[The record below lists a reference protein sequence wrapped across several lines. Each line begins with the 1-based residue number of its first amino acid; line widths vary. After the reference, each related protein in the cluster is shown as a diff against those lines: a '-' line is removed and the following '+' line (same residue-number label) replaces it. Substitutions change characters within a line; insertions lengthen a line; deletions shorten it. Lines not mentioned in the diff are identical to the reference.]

1 MATPGSGG
9 IPGVP
14 RWLAW
19 GGESV
24 AMVRSAA
31 SFQERW
37 PWLGPDLQTLRDT
50 IRPLPLPADRG
61 EPITIDLEPISSGP
75 GPGTGPGAPGRGGR
89 LVALHDPPI
98 TGPAKGLVLVVHGL
112 GGSSAREGVR
122 RQALCLQQAG
132 FAVLRLNLR
141 GAGPGRALAAGT
153 YAASCNADLLPV
165 VAKARAMAGSL
176 PLLGVGLSLGGTML
190 LNALRE
196 QPQALDGLVTASS
209 PLDLAAC
216 SQAIGRPRN
225 WVYQRWLLQRLV
237 VQTLADPFGVSGQE
251 RQALLVGGGPRT
263 IRAFDAAIT
272 APRWGY
278 HSVDHYYAEASPLAS
293 LLNDQSPSRAPLLL
307 VHAADDP
314 WVPVD
319 ALHQLVSGLNPG
331 VNGGNQRGLEVC
343 IPAKGGHNG
352 FHGVG
357 DGPLGSW
364 SDAVAVQWL
373 SALVA

>member
-1 MATPGSGG
+1 
-9 IPGVP
+9 
-14 RWLAW
+14 
-19 GGESV
+19 
-24 AMVRSAA
+24 MVRSAA

-61 EPITIDLEPISSGP
+61 EPITIDLDPISAGP
-75 GPGTGPGAPGRGGR
+75 GPGAGQGAAGRGGR
-89 LVALHDPPI
+89 LLALHDPPT
-98 TGPAKGLVLVVHGL
+98 TGAAKGLVMVVHGL

-122 RQALCLQQAG
+122 RQALNLQQAG

-165 VAKARAMAGSL
+165 VAKARALAGSL
-176 PLLGVGLSLGGTML
+176 PLFGVGLSLGGTML
-190 LNALRE
+190 LNLLRE

-225 WVYQRWLLQRLV
+225 WFYQRWLLKRLV
-237 VQTLADPFGVSGQE
+237 AQTLADPFGVTSQE
-251 RQALLVGGGPRT
+251 RQALLLGGGPTT
-263 IRAFDAAIT
+263 IRTFDAAIT

-278 HSVDHYYAEASPLAS
+278 ASVDHYYAGASPLAS
-293 LLNDQSPSRAPLLL
+293 LLNVQSSARVPLLM

-319 ALHQLVSGLNPG
+319 ALQQLQSRVNPG
-331 VNGGNQRGLEVC
+331 VNQRGLEVC

-364 SDAVAVQWL
+364 SDALAVQWL
-373 SALVA
+373 SSLVA

>member
-1 MATPGSGG
+1 
-9 IPGVP
+9 
-14 RWLAW
+14 
-19 GGESV
+19 
-24 AMVRSAA
+24 MVRSAA
-31 SFQERW
+31 SFKERW

-50 IRPLPLPADRG
+50 IRPLPLPAERG
-61 EPITIDLEPISSGP
+61 APITIDLEPAAVGP
-75 GPGTGPGAPGRGGR
+75 GPGAGQGAPGRGER
-89 LVALHDPPI
+89 LLALHDQPT

-112 GGSSAREGVR
+112 GGSSGRQGVR
-122 RQALCLQQAG
+122 RQALSLQRAG

-165 VAKARAMAGSL
+165 VAKARALAGSL

-190 LNALRE
+190 LNVVRE
-196 QPQALDGLVTASS
+196 QPQALDGLVTVSS

-216 SQAIGRPRN
+216 SQAIERPRN
-225 WVYQRWLLQRLV
+225 RIYQRWLLQRLV
-237 VQTLADPFGVSGQE
+237 AQTLADPFGVTSQE
-251 RQALLVGGGPRT
+251 RQALLMGGGPKT

-278 HSVDHYYAEASPLAS
+278 SSVDHYYAGASPLAS
-293 LLNDQSPSRAPLLL
+293 LLNDQLPCRAPLLL

-319 ALHQLVSGLNPG
+319 ALQQLQSRVNPG
-331 VNGGNQRGLEVC
+331 VNQRGLEIC

-364 SDAVAVQWL
+364 SDALAVQWL

>member
-1 MATPGSGG
+1 
-9 IPGVP
+9 
-14 RWLAW
+14 
-19 GGESV
+19 
-24 AMVRSAA
+24 MVRSAA

-61 EPITIDLEPISSGP
+61 ERITIDLEPISAGP
-75 GPGTGPGAPGRGGR
+75 GPGAEQGADGRGGR
-89 LVALHDPPI
+89 LLALHDPPTI
-98 TGPAKGLVLVVHGL
+98 GPAKGLVMVLHGL

-122 RQALCLQQAG
+122 RQALSLQQAG

-165 VAKARAMAGSL
+165 VAKARALAGSL
-176 PLLGVGLSLGGTML
+176 PLFGVGLSLGGTML
-190 LNALRE
+190 LNLLRE

-225 WVYQRWLLQRLV
+225 WVYQRWLLKRLV
-237 VQTLADPFGVSGQE
+237 AQTLADPFGVTSQE
-251 RQALLVGGGPRT
+251 RQALLMGSGPKT

-278 HSVDHYYAEASPLAS
+278 GSVDHYYARASPLAS
-293 LLNDQSPSRAPLLL
+293 LLSDQSSPRAPLLL

-314 WVPVD
+314 WVPVE
-319 ALHQLVSGLNPG
+319 ALQQLQSRVNPG
-331 VNGGNQRGLEVC
+331 VNPVLNQRGLEVC

-364 SDAVAVQWL
+364 CDALAVQWL

>member
-1 MATPGSGG
+1 
-9 IPGVP
+9 
-14 RWLAW
+14 
-19 GGESV
+19 
-24 AMVRSAA
+24 MVRSAA
-31 SFQERW
+31 PFQERW

-61 EPITIDLEPISSGP
+61 EPITIDLEPISSGQ
-75 GPGTGPGAPGRGGR
+75 GGS
-89 LVALHDPPI
+89 LLALHDPPS
-98 TGPAKGLVLVVHGL
+98 TGPAKGLVLVLHGL
-112 GGSSAREGVR
+112 GGSSARQGVR
-122 RQALCLQQAG
+122 RQALNLQQAG

-165 VAKARAMAGSL
+165 VVKARAMAGSL

-190 LNALRE
+190 LNLVRE
-196 QPQALDGLVTASS
+196 HPQALDGLVAVSS

-216 SQAIGRPRN
+216 SQAIERPRN
-225 WVYQRWLLQRLV
+225 RIYQRWLLQRLV
-237 VQTLADPFGVSGQE
+237 AQTLADPFGVTSQE
-251 RQALLVGGGPRT
+251 RQALLMGGGPKT

-278 HSVDHYYAEASPLAS
+278 GSVDHYHAGASPLAS
-293 LLNDQSPSRAPLLL
+293 LLNDLQPNRAPLLL

-319 ALHQLVSGLNPG
+319 ALHQLSAGLNPG
-331 VNGGNQRGLEVC
+331 ENPVGKQRGLEVC

-364 SDAVAVQWL
+364 SDALAVQWL
-373 SALVA
+373 SDLVG

>member
-1 MATPGSGG
+1 
-9 IPGVP
+9 
-14 RWLAW
+14 
-19 GGESV
+19 
-24 AMVRSAA
+24 MVRSAA

-61 EPITIDLEPISSGP
+61 EPITIDLDSISVGP
-75 GPGTGPGAPGRGGR
+75 GPGAGQGAAGRGGR
-89 LVALHDPPI
+89 LLALHDPPT
-98 TGPAKGLVLVVHGL
+98 TGPANGLVMVVHGL
-112 GGSSAREGVR
+112 GGSSGREGVR
-122 RQALCLQQAG
+122 RQALNLQQAG

-165 VAKARAMAGSL
+165 VAKARALAGSL
-176 PLLGVGLSLGGTML
+176 PLFGVGLSLGGTML
-190 LNALRE
+190 LNLLRE

-216 SQAIGRPRN
+216 SQAIGQPRN
-225 WVYQRWLLQRLV
+225 WVYQRWLLKRLV
-237 VQTLADPFGVSGQE
+237 AQTLADPFGVSGQE
-251 RQALLVGGGPRT
+251 RQALLLGRGPTT

-278 HSVDHYYAEASPLAS
+278 SSVDHYYAEASPLAS
-293 LLNDQSPSRAPLLL
+293 LLNDQSPSLAPLLL

-314 WVPVD
+314 WVPVA
-319 ALHQLVSGLNPG
+319 ALHQLQSRLNPG
-331 VNGGNQRGLEVC
+331 VSGVNGVNQRGLEVC

-364 SDAVAVQWL
+364 SDALAVEWL

>member
-1 MATPGSGG
+1 
-9 IPGVP
+9 
-14 RWLAW
+14 
-19 GGESV
+19 
-24 AMVRSAA
+24 MVRSAA

-50 IRPLPLPADRG
+50 IRPLPLPADRC
-61 EPITIDLEPISSGP
+61 ERITIDLEPISSGP
-75 GPGTGPGAPGRGGR
+75 GPGAEQGADGRGGR
-89 LVALHDPPI
+89 LLALHDPPTI
-98 TGPAKGLVLVVHGL
+98 GPAKGLVMVVHGL

-122 RQALCLQQAG
+122 RQALSLQQAG

-165 VAKARAMAGSL
+165 VAKARALAGSL
-176 PLLGVGLSLGGTML
+176 PLFGVGLSLGGTML
-190 LNALRE
+190 LNLLRE

-225 WVYQRWLLQRLV
+225 WVYQRWLLKRLV
-237 VQTLADPFGVSGQE
+237 AQTLADPFGVTSQE
-251 RQALLVGGGPRT
+251 RQALLMGSGPKT

-278 HSVDHYYAEASPLAS
+278 GSVDHYYAGASPLAS
-293 LLNDQSPSRAPLLL
+293 LLSDQSPARAPLLL

-319 ALHQLVSGLNPG
+319 ALQQLQSRVNPG
-331 VNGGNQRGLEVC
+331 VNPVLNQRGLEVC

-364 SDAVAVQWL
+364 CDALAVQWL

>member
-1 MATPGSGG
+1 
-9 IPGVP
+9 
-14 RWLAW
+14 
-19 GGESV
+19 
-24 AMVRSAA
+24 MVRSAA
-31 SFQERW
+31 PFQERW

-61 EPITIDLEPISSGP
+61 EPITIDLEPISSGQ
-75 GPGTGPGAPGRGGR
+75 GGS
-89 LVALHDPPI
+89 LLALHDPPS
-98 TGPAKGLVLVVHGL
+98 TGPAKGLVLVLHGL

-122 RQALCLQQAG
+122 RQALNLQQARFG
-132 FAVLRLNLR
+132 VLRLNLR
-141 GAGPGRALAAGT
+141 GAGPGRPLAAGT

-190 LNALRE
+190 LNVVRE
-196 QPQALDGLVTASS
+196 HPQALDGLVTVSS

-216 SQAIGRPRN
+216 SQAIERPRN
-225 WVYQRWLLQRLV
+225 RIYQRWLLQRLV
-237 VQTLADPFGVSGQE
+237 AQTLADPFGVTSQE
-251 RQALLVGGGPRT
+251 RQALLMEGGPKT

-278 HSVDHYYAEASPLAS
+278 GSVDHYYAGASPLAS

-319 ALHQLVSGLNPG
+319 ALHQLALGLNPG
-331 VNGGNQRGLEVC
+331 GNPVVNPRGLEVC

-364 SDAVAVQWL
+364 SDALAVQWL
-373 SALVA
+373 SDLVG

>member
-1 MATPGSGG
+1 
-9 IPGVP
+9 
-14 RWLAW
+14 
-19 GGESV
+19 
-24 AMVRSAA
+24 MVRSAA
-31 SFQERW
+31 SFKERW

-61 EPITIDLEPISSGP
+61 EPITIDLEPAAVGP
-75 GPGTGPGAPGRGGR
+75 GPGAGQGAPGRGER
-89 LVALHDPPI
+89 LLALHDQPT

-112 GGSSAREGVR
+112 GGSSGRQGVR
-122 RQALCLQQAG
+122 RQALSLQRAG

-141 GAGPGRALAAGT
+141 GAGPGRSLAAGT
-153 YAASCNADLLPV
+153 YAASCNVDLLPV
-165 VAKARAMAGSL
+165 VAKARALAGSL

-190 LNALRE
+190 LNVVRE
-196 QPQALDGLVTASS
+196 QPQALDGLVTVSS

-216 SQAIGRPRN
+216 SQAIERPRN
-225 WVYQRWLLQRLV
+225 RIYQRWLLQRLV
-237 VQTLADPFGVSGQE
+237 AQTLADPFGVTSQE
-251 RQALLVGGGPRT
+251 RQALLMGGGPKT

-278 HSVDHYYAEASPLAS
+278 SSVDHYYAGASPLAS
-293 LLNDQSPSRAPLLL
+293 LLNDQLPCRAPLLL

-319 ALHQLVSGLNPG
+319 ALQQLQSRVNPG
-331 VNGGNQRGLEVC
+331 VNQRGLEIC

-364 SDAVAVQWL
+364 SDALAVQWL
-373 SALVA
+373 SALVG

>member
-1 MATPGSGG
+1 
-9 IPGVP
+9 
-14 RWLAW
+14 
-19 GGESV
+19 
-24 AMVRSAA
+24 MVRSAA
-31 SFQERW
+31 PFQERW

-61 EPITIDLEPISSGP
+61 EPITIDLEPISSGQ
-75 GPGTGPGAPGRGGR
+75 GGS
-89 LVALHDPPI
+89 LLALHDPPT
-98 TGPAKGLVLVVHGL
+98 TGPAKGLVLVLHGL

-122 RQALCLQQAG
+122 RQALNLQKAG

-141 GAGPGRALAAGT
+141 GAGPGRPLAAGT

-165 VAKARAMAGSL
+165 VVKARAMAGSL

-190 LNALRE
+190 LNLLRE
-196 QPQALDGLVTASS
+196 HPQALDGLVTVSS

-216 SQAIGRPRN
+216 SQAIERPRN
-225 WVYQRWLLQRLV
+225 RIYQRWLLQRLV
-237 VQTLADPFGVSGQE
+237 AQTLADPFGVTSQE
-251 RQALLVGGGPRT
+251 RQALLMGGGPKT

-278 HSVDHYYAEASPLAS
+278 GSVDRYHAGASPLAS
-293 LLNDQSPSRAPLLL
+293 LLNDLQPTGAPLLL

-314 WVPVD
+314 WVPLD
-319 ALHQLVSGLNPG
+319 ALQQLSSG
-331 VNGGNQRGLEVC
+331 VNQRGLEVC

-364 SDAVAVQWL
+364 SDALAVQWL
-373 SALVA
+373 SDLVG